1 MTSERRVPHAC
12 EATCAFLSHVLE
24 FVTEVWLDCCQDNV
38 FSIFEEAITHQ
49 FAEGS
54 CKPSPPKK
62 ALFFF
67 LHIPTTLDIVSEFH
81 RSSEVH
87 SWVPD
92 QEFLLWGWGRVAQSE
107 RVPSWHQEALR
118 GVKGQISGSELYSPQ
133 L

>member
-1 MTSERRVPHAC
+1 MCWSLLLRYGWIVAKTMSFPFLRRPSHISLLR
-12 EATCAFLSHVLE
+12 EAVNHLPLKRLF
-24 FVTEVWLDCCQDNV
+24 
-38 FSIFEEAITHQ
+38 
-49 FAEGS
+49 
-54 CKPSPPKK
+54 
-62 ALFFF
+62 FFF